1 MNGEMLSED
10 TRLEE
15 VTRVEAS
22 QSKVRACPECGSLKL
37 MRDYD
42 AAEVVCMA
50 CGYVIAEKLSNPGPE
65 WRAFDDEQ
73 KTKRTRVGAP
83 LTYTIHDKGLST
95 VIDWRD
101 KRAVGKK
108 FDPAQRMELYRLR
121 KWQRRVRVSDATER
135 NLAVALSELSK
146 VSSSLNLPKNIIE
159 TASVIY
165 RKAIKKRLIRGRSIH
180 NVTAAALYM
189 SCRQCGVPRTLDE
202 IASASTLNKKDIGRS
217 YRFMVRELDTFVPPS
232 TSRNYA
238 ARFSNKL
245 VVSGKAE
252 AIAIKIL
259 EIAKQMKLTS
269 GRGPTGIAAAATY
282 IATVLMNERKTQRE
296 IAEIANVT
304 EVTIRN
310 RYKEL
315 LERLFIE
322 VPL

>member
-1 MNGEMLSED
+1 MSESEAEMNDSPPIRGKP
-10 TRLEE
+10 RL
-15 VTRVEAS
+15 
-22 QSKVRACPECGSLKL
+22 CPECGGSRL

-42 AAEVVCMA
+42 AAEIVCTN
-50 CGYVIAEKLSNPGPE
+50 CGCVIVEKLTDSRPE

-73 KTKRTRVGAP
+73 KAKRTRVGAP

-95 VIDWRD
+95 IIDWRD
-101 KRAVGKK
+101 KQAVSKK
-108 FDPAQRMELYRLR
+108 LTPTQRMELYKLR

-146 VSSSLNLPKNIIE
+146 LSSSLNLPKNILE

-165 RKAIKKRLIRGRSIH
+165 RKAIRKRLIRGRSIH
-180 NVTAAALYM
+180 NVTAAAIYM

-202 IASASTLNKKDIGRS
+202 IATASSLNKKDIGRS
-217 YRFMVRELDTFVPPS
+217 YRFMVRELETFVPPS
-232 TSRNYA
+232 TSRHYA

-245 VVSGKAE
+245 IISGKAE
-252 AIAIKIL
+252 AIAIRIL
-259 EIAKQMKLTS
+259 ETAKQMKLTS

-282 IATVLMNERKTQRE
+282 IATVLTNERKTQRE

-315 LERLFIE
+315 LDRLLIE

>member
-1 MNGEMLSED
+1 MD
-10 TRLEE
+10 
-15 VTRVEAS
+15 
-22 QSKVRACPECGSLKL
+22 CG
-37 MRDYD
+37 
-42 AAEVVCMA
+42 C
-50 CGYVIAEKLSNPGPE
+50 VILEKLTDSSPE

-73 KTKRTRVGAP
+73 RARRARVGAP
-83 LTYTIHDKGLST
+83 MTYTIHDKGLST
-95 VIDWRD
+95 VIDWHDRLSSG
-101 KRAVGKK
+101 KRLTS
-108 FDPAQRMELYRLR
+108 AQRVELYVLR

-135 NLAVALSELSK
+135 NLAVALSDLSK
-146 VSSSLNLPKNIIE
+146 LASTLNLPKNILE

-180 NVTAAALYM
+180 NVTAAAIYM
-189 SCRQCGVPRTLDE
+189 SCRQCGIPRTLDE
-202 IASASTLNKKDIGRS
+202 IAEAGSLNKKDVGRS
-217 YRFMVRELDTFVPPS
+217 YRFMVRELGTFVPPS
-232 TSRNYA
+232 TSKNYA

-245 VVSGKAE
+245 VISGRAE

-259 EIAKQMKLTS
+259 ETAKKMKLTS

-282 IATVLMNERKTQRE
+282 VATVLTNERKTQRE

-315 LERLFIE
+315 LERLMIE

>member
-1 MNGEMLSED
+1 VNGEMLSED

-22 QSKVRACPECGSLKL
+22 QSKLRVCPECGSLKL

-50 CGYVIAEKLSNPGPE
+50 CGYVIQEKLSNPGPE

-146 VSSSLNLPKNIIE
+146 ISSSLNLPKNIIE

-180 NVTAAALYM
+180 NVTAAAVYM

-202 IASASTLNKKDIGRS
+202 IAGASTLNKKDIGRS
-217 YRFMVRELDTFVPPS
+217 YRFMVRELDAFVPPS

-245 VVSGKAE
+245 IVSGKAE

>member
-1 MNGEMLSED
+1 MLSED

-22 QSKVRACPECGSLKL
+22 QSKVRVCPECGSLKL

-146 VSSSLNLPKNIIE
+146 ISSSLNLPKNIIE

-180 NVTAAALYM
+180 NVTAAAVYM

>member
-1 MNGEMLSED
+1 
-10 TRLEE
+10 
-15 VTRVEAS
+15 
-22 QSKVRACPECGSLKL
+22 

-146 VSSSLNLPKNIIE
+146 ISSSLNLPKNIIE

-180 NVTAAALYM
+180 NVTAAAVYM

-202 IASASTLNKKDIGRS
+202 IAGASTLNKKDIGRS

-245 VVSGKAE
+245 IVSGKAE

>member
-22 QSKVRACPECGSLKL
+22 QSKLRVCPECGSLKL

-50 CGYVIAEKLSNPGPE
+50 CGYVIQEKLSNPGPE

-146 VSSSLNLPKNIIE
+146 ISSSLNLPKNIIE

-180 NVTAAALYM
+180 NVTAAAVYM

-202 IASASTLNKKDIGRS
+202 IAGASTLNKKDIGRS
-217 YRFMVRELDTFVPPS
+217 YRFMVRELDAFVPPS

-245 VVSGKAE
+245 IVSGKAE

>member
-1 MNGEMLSED
+1 MNGEILSED

-22 QSKVRACPECGSLKL
+22 QSKLRVCPECGSLKL

-50 CGYVIAEKLSNPGPE
+50 CGYVIQEKLSNPGPE

-146 VSSSLNLPKNIIE
+146 ISSSLNLPKNIIE

-180 NVTAAALYM
+180 NVTAAAVYM

-202 IASASTLNKKDIGRS
+202 IAGASTLNKKDIGRS
-217 YRFMVRELDTFVPPS
+217 YRFMVRELDAFVPPS

-245 VVSGKAE
+245 IVSGKAE

>member
-1 MNGEMLSED
+1 
-10 TRLEE
+10 
-15 VTRVEAS
+15 
-22 QSKVRACPECGSLKL
+22 

-42 AAEVVCMA
+42 AAEIVCTNCGCVV
-50 CGYVIAEKLSNPGPE
+50 VEKLTDSRPE

-73 KTKRTRVGAP
+73 KAKRTRVGAP

-95 VIDWRD
+95 IIDWRD
-101 KRAVGKK
+101 KQAVSKRLT
-108 FDPAQRMELYRLR
+108 PTQRIELYKLR

-146 VSSSLNLPKNIIE
+146 LSSSLNLPKNILE

-165 RKAIKKRLIRGRSIH
+165 RKAIRKRLIRGRSIH
-180 NVTAAALYM
+180 NVTAAAIYM

-202 IASASTLNKKDIGRS
+202 IATASSLNKKDIGRS
-217 YRFMVRELDTFVPPS
+217 YRFMVRELETFVPPS
-232 TSRNYA
+232 TSRHYA

-245 VVSGKAE
+245 IISGKAE
-252 AIAIKIL
+252 AIAIRIL
-259 EIAKQMKLTS
+259 ETAKQMKLTS

-282 IATVLMNERKTQRE
+282 IATVLTNERKTQRE

-315 LERLFIE
+315 LEKLLIE

>member
-1 MNGEMLSED
+1 MSEELDGEIAEAPTSPG
-10 TRLEE
+10 RA
-15 VTRVEAS
+15 RV
-22 QSKVRACPECGSLKL
+22 CPECGGSKL
-37 MRDYD
+37 MRDYE
-42 AAEVVCMA
+42 AAEVVCVG
-50 CGYVIAEKLSNPGPE
+50 CGTVIAEKILDTRPE
-65 WRAFDDEQ
+65 WRAFDDDQ

-95 VIDWRD
+95 DIDWRD
-101 KRAVGKK
+101 RRALGKRM
-108 FDPAQRMELYRLR
+108 DPDQRMDLYKLR

-146 VSSSLNLPKNIIE
+146 LSSSLNLPKNILE

-165 RKAIKKRLIRGRSIH
+165 RRAIKKRLIRGRSIH
-180 NVTAAALYM
+180 NVTAAAIYM

-202 IASASTLNKKDIGRS
+202 IAGASNLNKKDVGRS
-217 YRFMVRELDTFVPPS
+217 YRFMVRELETFVPPS

-245 VVSGKAE
+245 IISGKAE
-252 AIAIKIL
+252 AIAIRIL
-259 EIAKQMKLTS
+259 ETAKEMKLTS

-282 IATVLMNERKTQRE
+282 IATVLTNERKTQRE

-322 VPL
+322 VPI

>member
-22 QSKVRACPECGSLKL
+22 QSKVRVCPECGSLKL

-146 VSSSLNLPKNIIE
+146 ISSSLNLPKNIIE

-180 NVTAAALYM
+180 NVTAAAVYM